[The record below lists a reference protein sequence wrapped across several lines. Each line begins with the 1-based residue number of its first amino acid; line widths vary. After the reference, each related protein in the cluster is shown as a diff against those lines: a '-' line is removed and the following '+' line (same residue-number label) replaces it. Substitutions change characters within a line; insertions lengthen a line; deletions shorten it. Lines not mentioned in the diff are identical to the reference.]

1 MRVTIDGY
9 YGAIEQTI
17 AVQYAI
23 DGKLTADYA
32 TDIVEGSVVSVIP
45 MQLLDTSTGT
55 VLVQNMDC
63 ASVVYADATSITGG
77 YVPVISEG
85 KFNALYAG
93 KYTVTYS
100 ATYNEKQYT
109 KEVEISV
116 ARASARPDE
125 VESFDSPVSCDGLEG
140 NHIDSKTWL
149 SEYKGE
155 SGVAKLTCV
164 GENKW
169 PEIRF
174 TPRQSMTAYEGYDY
188 IVLRMYITGGI
199 PDDIY
204 FTNDDEINDS
214 VKKKAVVKD
223 AWHDYVFDISA
234 FKKHWKDKDGGGFTL
249 SDKAKV
255 CLYSGTTG
263 DVQIYIADISVRK
276 AEQ

>member
-1 MRVTIDGY
+1 M
-9 YGAIEQTI
+9 
-17 AVQYAI
+17 
-23 DGKLTADYA
+23 
-32 TDIVEGSVVSVIP
+32 
-45 MQLLDTSTGT
+45 
-55 VLVQNMDC
+55 
-63 ASVVYADATSITGG
+63 
-77 YVPVISEG
+77 
-85 KFNALYAG
+85 
-93 KYTVTYS
+93 TYS
-100 ATYNEKQYT
+100 ATYNEKHYT

-169 PEIRF
+169 PE
-174 TPRQSMTAYEGYDY
+174 
-188 IVLRMYITGGI
+188 GGI

-249 SDKAKV
+249 SDNAKV

-263 DVQIYIADISVRK
+263 DVQIYIADNSVRK